1 MDLIS
6 GWPNFP
12 RWNNMTLFSS
22 WDVKL
27 SFSIKIWFIIHPF
40 SLPNSLWANRGNISG
55 KANWTLVFSCFYC
68 ISRPTRQ
75 ELLLNIDVLSI
86 TDNMASSSTQLP
98 YNPPPANQYDTSL
111 LILQA
116 SSKCPRKTSLCC
128 NVKLWLEEAWKVL
141 RLNEVVKGIVN
152 WFIVSGGCGQ
162 KTIWQDGL
170 LIDHF
175 PSQIQRE

>member
-1 MDLIS
+1 MKQYDIIFFMGSVVILFDQNMLHHS
-6 GWPNFP
+6 PFFP
-12 RWNNMTLFSS
+12 T
-22 WDVKL
+22 
-27 SFSIKIWFIIHPF
+27 
-40 SLPNSLWANRGNISG
+40 SLREPIVRFQRGNISG
-55 KANWTLVFSCFYC
+55 KANWVLVFSCFYC

-116 SSKCPRKTSLCC
+116 SSKCPKKTSLCC
-128 NVKLWLEEAWKVL
+128 NMKLWLEEAWKVL